1 LSGVPLALGDV
12 VRVRRAASAR
22 LDSSRPTGLGQYSR
36 AVSGRSGDALLLLPI
51 RLHGMA
57 IGRAVDLIV
66 DPDGRI
72 LGVDVLCRDEQH
84 RFLPLAAA
92 ELLEDEIRVESALTL
107 LEDRELA
114 FYRARGRTLTGLR
127 GSTVLHGDKP
137 AGPLRDVVVGD
148 GGAIKALVVGENGA
162 SRRIPFGTD
171 VRFGDGRRRAPAA

>member
-1 LSGVPLALGDV
+1 MRGLSG
-12 VRVRRAASAR
+12 
-22 LDSSRPTGLGQYSR
+22 DS
-36 AVSGRSGDALLLLPI
+36 LLQLPI
-51 RLHGMA
+51 RQHGIA

-92 ELLEDEIRVESALTL
+92 EVLDDEIRVESALTL

-114 FYRARGRTLTGLR
+114 FYRQRGRTLAGLR
-127 GSTVLHGDKP
+127 GAPVLQGDKLE
-137 AGPLRDVVVGD
+137 GPLRDVVVGE
-148 GGAIKALVVGENGA
+148 GGAIEALVVGENGT
-162 SRRIPFGTD
+162 SRRIPFGAD